1 MKHMKKSMFITTLAM
16 VVVLVVALSTATF
29 AWYTAQST
37 LTSTETSV
45 YTATSTSAS
54 IALSSVSSNVTT
66 VSNTSIDI
74 TMGANNVE
82 NGINPMI
89 PAAALTTYTAA
100 TTTGAFKTASIN
112 ADGTFKANGAN
123 ATPTQISKVKAG
135 NEAEATQT
143 NFFVINTNANAATGV
158 TVLVSNITGY
168 YPVSGITDASKFT
181 AAQSQYTTLY
191 KASGRGYTAA
201 AEYEENTAYFRVEA
215 ALTGAL
221 RVAIFNNAG
230 NVVGVFS
237 STASTYQYGTITEGA
252 SYSSIATTG
261 DTVATAQTY
270 EASLGAQTASECHI
284 IAWFEGSLL
293 TNQYAGGLAQ
303 FTVTFNAVAAA

>member
-1 MKHMKKSMFITTLAM
+1 MKKSMFITTLAM

-123 ATPTQISKVKAG
+123 ATPDRKS
-135 NEAEATQT
+135 
-143 NFFVINTNANAATGV
+143 
-158 TVLVSNITGY
+158 
-168 YPVSGITDASKFT
+168 
-181 AAQSQYTTLY
+181 
-191 KASGRGYTAA
+191 
-201 AEYEENTAYFRVEA
+201 
-215 ALTGAL
+215 
-221 RVAIFNNAG
+221 
-230 NVVGVFS
+230 VV
-237 STASTYQYGTITEGA
+237 
-252 SYSSIATTG
+252 
-261 DTVATAQTY
+261 
-270 EASLGAQTASECHI
+270 
-284 IAWFEGSLL
+284 
-293 TNQYAGGLAQ
+293 
-303 FTVTFNAVAAA
+303 